1 MMSAIRVSLGS
12 RQPASAIPFCKC
24 ERMLVTEKIRAY
36 ARECQDDEK
45 NVTKF
50 TSRPAKTAGPGA
62 ETDRATATSCRRGL
76 WRGRLRKCHDQCNCG
91 EGRRLPRH
99 ALSGLREQ
107 AGDRRGAGKRLCRK
121 GPDRP

>member
-1 MMSAIRVSLGS
+1 MMSAIRVSLAS

-62 ETDRATATSCRRGL
+62 ETDRATSTSPRRGL
-76 WRGRLRKCHDQCNCG
+76 GRRRLRKCHLQINCDQG
-91 EGRRLPRH
+91 
-99 ALSGLREQ
+99 S
-107 AGDRRGAGKRLCRK
+107 
-121 GPDRP
+121 RPPPPPL